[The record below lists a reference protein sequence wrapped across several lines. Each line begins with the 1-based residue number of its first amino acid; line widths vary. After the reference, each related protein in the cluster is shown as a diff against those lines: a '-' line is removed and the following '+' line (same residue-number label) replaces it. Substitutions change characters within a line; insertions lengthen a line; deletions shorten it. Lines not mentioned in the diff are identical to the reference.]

1 MPQRIAILP
10 VYSIS
15 RSLIL
20 ALSLSS
26 MLVLPGLHPGFVN
39 TASAESSEAKEP
51 LKGPAISSFTL
62 KNGLEVVVIPD
73 RRAPVVTHMLWY
85 KVGAADEKPGKS
97 GIAHYLEHLMFK
109 GTKTVADGV
118 FSAKVAE
125 IGGQENAF
133 TSTDYTGYYQK
144 VTPQA
149 LGEMMRLE
157 ADRMVNLVLTDATV
171 LPERDVIQ
179 EERRSRTDNNPGSQ
193 LGEAVQAAL
202 FQNHPYG
209 IPVIG
214 WQHEVQQLTKED
226 AIEFYNKYYTPNNAV
241 LVVAGDV
248 SAEDVRE
255 LAEKT
260 YGKVARRAEPGP
272 RVRPQE
278 PEPRAA
284 RTVSLSDPRVTS
296 SSWQRTFLVPSY
308 TTAKPG
314 EAEALDI
321 LGEIIGGSTTSRL
334 YKRLVISTKLA
345 ASAGGYYQGGAL
357 DDTRFMLY
365 ATPRQGVS
373 LEQVEKEIDKAV
385 AELLEKGVNE
395 KEVARGINRQLKSVI
410 FSRDSQST
418 LARIYGASLVM
429 GETLEDIEKWP
440 ERISKVT
447 VDDVNAVARKYLKI
461 TRSVTGYLRPE
472 KGKS

>member
-1 MPQRIAILP
+1 MSHNLRRAF
-10 VYSIS
+10 S
-15 RSLIL
+15 RSF
-20 ALSLSS
+20 ASV
-26 MLVLPGLHPGFVN
+26 LVVAGFAFVSQGP
-39 TASAESSEAKEP
+39 AFGEQAKAGEES
-51 LKGPAISSFTL
+51 KGPETTSFTL
-62 KNGLEVVVIPD
+62 KNGLQVVVIPD
-73 RRAPVVTHMLWY
+73 RRAPVVTHMIWY
-85 KVGAADEKPGKS
+85 RVGSADEKPGKS

-109 GTKTVADGV
+109 GTKTVPAGV

-149 LGEMMRLE
+149 LEEMMRLE
-157 ADRMVNLVLTDATV
+157 ADRMSNLVLTDETV

-179 EERRSRTDNNPGSQ
+179 EERRLRTDNNPGSQ

-202 FQNHPYG
+202 YQNHPYG
-209 IPVIG
+209 IPIIG
-214 WQHEVQQLTKED
+214 WQHEVQALTKED

-248 SAEDVRE
+248 SADFVKE

-260 YGKVARRAEPGP
+260 YGKVARRAEPGQ
-272 RVRPQE
+272 RVRPRE
-278 PEPRAA
+278 PEPKAA

-296 SSWQRTFLVPSY
+296 ASWQRTFLVPSY

-321 LGEIIGGSTTSRL
+321 LGEILGGSSTSRL
-334 YKRLVISTKLA
+334 YKQLVKSAKLA
-345 ASAGGYYQGGAL
+345 ANAGGYYQGSAL
-357 DDTRFMLY
+357 DDTRFMVY
-365 ATPRQGVS
+365 ATPRQGVT
-373 LEQVEKEIDKAV
+373 LEQIEAEIEKVIT
-385 AELLEKGVNE
+385 ELLTNGVSE

-418 LARIYGASLVM
+418 LARIYGASLMV
-429 GETLEDIEKWP
+429 GETIEDIEQWP
-440 ERISKVT
+440 SRISKVT
-447 VDDVNAVARKYLKI
+447 AKDVNAVARKYLKKS
-461 TRSVTGYLRPE
+461 RSVTGYLRPE
-472 KGKS
+472 KNRS

>member
-1 MPQRIAILP
+1 MSHNFKRA
-10 VYSIS
+10 VSCS
-15 RSLIL
+15 F
-20 ALSLSS
+20 AS
-26 MLVLPGLHPGFVN
+26 MLIAAGLFFAPQSMAFGEQAKVG
-39 TASAESSEAKEP
+39 EEAK
-51 LKGPAISSFTL
+51 GPKISSFTL
-62 KNGLEVVVIPD
+62 DNGLQVVVIPD
-73 RRAPVVTHMLWY
+73 RRAPVVTHMIWY
-85 KVGAADEKPGKS
+85 RVGSADEKPGKS

-109 GTKTVADGV
+109 GTKTVPAGV

-144 VTPQA
+144 VSPKA
-149 LGEMMRLE
+149 LEDMMRLE
-157 ADRMVNLVLTDATV
+157 ADRMSNLILTDETV

-202 FQNHPYG
+202 YQNHPYG

-214 WQHEVQQLTKED
+214 WQHEVQALTKED
-226 AIEFYNKYYTPNNAV
+226 AIEFYNQYYTPNNAV

-248 SAEDVRE
+248 SAEIVKA

-272 RVRPQE
+272 RIRPQE
-278 PEPRAA
+278 PEPKAA

-296 SSWQRTFLVPSY
+296 ASWQRTFLVPSY

-321 LGEIIGGSTTSRL
+321 LGEILGGSSTSRL
-334 YKRLVISTKLA
+334 YKQLVISAKLA
-345 ASAGGYYQGGAL
+345 ASAGGYYQGSAL
-357 DDTRFMLY
+357 DDTRFMVY
-365 ATPRQGVS
+365 ATPRQGVT
-373 LEQVEKEIDKAV
+373 LEQIEAEIEKVIS
-385 AELLEKGVNE
+385 ELLNNGVTE

-410 FSRDSQST
+410 FARDSQST
-418 LARIYGASLVM
+418 LARIYGASLMV
-429 GETLEDIEKWP
+429 GETLEDIEQWP
-440 ERISKVT
+440 ARISNVS
-447 VDDVNAVARKYLKI
+447 VEDVNAAARKYLIK

-472 KGKS
+472 KSRS

>member
-1 MPQRIAILP
+1 MSHILKRIL
-10 VYSIS
+10 S
-15 RSLIL
+15 RSIAPVLV
-20 ALSLSS
+20 AAGLSVAIQSS
-26 MLVLPGLHPGFVN
+26 AF
-39 TASAESSEAKEP
+39 AETSKVGEEAK
-51 LKGPAISSFTL
+51 GPEVTSFTL
-62 KNGLEVVVIPD
+62 ENGLQVVVIPD
-73 RRAPVVTHMLWY
+73 RRAPVVTHMIWY
-85 KVGAADEKPGKS
+85 RVGSADEAPGKS

-109 GTKTVADGV
+109 GTKTVPAGV

-144 VTPQA
+144 VSPKA
-149 LGEMMRLE
+149 LEDMMRLE
-157 ADRMVNLVLTDATV
+157 ADRMSNLILTDATV

-202 FQNHPYG
+202 YQNHPYG

-214 WQHEVQQLTKED
+214 WQHEVQALTKED
-226 AIEFYNKYYTPNNAV
+226 AISFYNKYYTPNNAV

-248 SAEDVRE
+248 SADEVKV

-272 RVRPQE
+272 RLRPQE
-278 PEPRAA
+278 PEPKAA

-296 SSWQRTFLVPSY
+296 ASWQRTFLVPSY

-321 LGEIIGGSTTSRL
+321 LGEILGGSSTSRL
-334 YKRLVISTKLA
+334 YKQLVISAKLA
-345 ASAGGYYQGGAL
+345 ASAGGYYQGSAL
-357 DDTRFMLY
+357 DNTRFMVY
-365 ATPRQGVS
+365 ATPRQGVT
-373 LEQVEKEIDKAV
+373 LEQIEAEIEKVVDEVLD
-385 AELLEKGVNE
+385 KGVTE

-410 FSRDSQST
+410 FSRDSQSA
-418 LARIYGASLVM
+418 LARIYGASLMV
-429 GETLEDIEKWP
+429 GETLEDIDQWP
-440 ERISKVT
+440 SRISKVT
-447 VDDVNAVARKYLKI
+447 VEDVNAAARKYLKK
-461 TRSVTGYLRPE
+461 TRSVTGYLRPAP
-472 KGKS
+472 KS

>member
-1 MPQRIAILP
+1 MPYYFKRALT
-10 VYSIS
+10 
-15 RSLIL
+15 RSFAPLL
-20 ALSLSS
+20 VAAG
-26 MLVLPGLHPGFVN
+26 LVLTHQATAFGEQ
-39 TASAESSEAKEP
+39 ASAGEES
-51 LKGPAISSFTL
+51 KGPKVSSFTL
-62 KNGLEVVVIPD
+62 GNGLQVVVIPD
-73 RRAPVVTHMLWY
+73 RRAPVVTHMIWY
-85 KVGAADEKPGKS
+85 RVGSADEKPGKS

-109 GTKTVADGV
+109 GTKTVPAGV

-144 VTPQA
+144 VSPKA
-149 LGEMMRLE
+149 LEDMMRLE
-157 ADRMVNLVLTDATV
+157 ADRMSNLVLNDETV

-202 FQNHPYG
+202 YQNHPYG

-214 WQHEVQQLTKED
+214 WQHEVQALTKED

-248 SAEDVRE
+248 SADIVKV

-272 RVRPQE
+272 RLRPQE
-278 PEPRAA
+278 PEPKAA

-296 SSWQRTFLVPSY
+296 ASWQRTFLVPSY

-321 LGEIIGGSTTSRL
+321 LGEILGGSSTSRL
-334 YKRLVISTKLA
+334 YKQLVKSAKLA
-345 ASAGGYYQGGAL
+345 AGAGGYYQGSAL
-357 DDTRFMLY
+357 DDTRFMVY
-365 ATPRQGVS
+365 ATPRKGVT
-373 LEQVEKEIDKAV
+373 LEQIEAEVEKVIDEVLKN
-385 AELLEKGVNE
+385 GVTE
-395 KEVARGINRQLKSVI
+395 KEVARSINRQLKSVI

-418 LARIYGASLVM
+418 LARIYGASLMV
-429 GETLEDIEKWP
+429 GETIEDIEQWP
-440 ERISKVT
+440 ARISKVS
-447 VDDVNAVARKYLKI
+447 VEDVNAAARKYLKK

-472 KGKS
+472 KSRS

>member
-1 MPQRIAILP
+1 MPNKFKRAISHSLTAMLMVAGLVFTQQNSAIAETSK
-10 VYSIS
+10 VS
-15 RSLIL
+15 
-20 ALSLSS
+20 
-26 MLVLPGLHPGFVN
+26 
-39 TASAESSEAKEP
+39 EEAK
-51 LKGPAISSFTL
+51 GPEVTSFML
-62 KNGLEVVVIPD
+62 ANGLQVVVIPD
-73 RRAPVVTHMLWY
+73 RRAPVVTHMIWY
-85 KVGAADEKPGKS
+85 RVGSADELPGKS

-109 GTKTVADGV
+109 GTKTVPAGV

-144 VTPQA
+144 VSPKA
-149 LGEMMRLE
+149 LEDMMRLE
-157 ADRMVNLVLTDATV
+157 ADRMSNLVLNDETV

-202 FQNHPYG
+202 YQNHPYG

-214 WQHEVQQLTKED
+214 WQHEVQALTKED
-226 AIEFYNKYYTPNNAV
+226 AISFYNKYYTPNNAV
-241 LVVAGDV
+241 LVVAGDI
-248 SAEDVRE
+248 SADEIKA

-272 RVRPQE
+272 RLRPQE
-278 PEPRAA
+278 PEPKAA

-296 SSWQRTFLVPSY
+296 ASWQRTFLVPSY

-321 LGEIIGGSTTSRL
+321 LGEILGGSSTSRL
-334 YKRLVISTKLA
+334 YKQLVISAKLA
-345 ASAGGYYQGGAL
+345 ASAGGYYQGSAL
-357 DDTRFMLY
+357 DHTRFMVY
-365 ATPRQGVS
+365 ATPRQGVT
-373 LEQVEKEIDKAV
+373 LEQIEAEIEKVVD
-385 AELLEKGVNE
+385 ELLDKGVTE

-418 LARIYGASLVM
+418 LARIYGASLMV
-429 GETLEDIEKWP
+429 GETLEDIDQWP
-440 ERISKVT
+440 SRISKVT
-447 VDDVNAVARKYLKI
+447 VEDVNTAARKYLKK
-461 TRSVTGYLRPE
+461 TRSVTGYLRPAP
-472 KGKS
+472 KS